1 MVNLK
6 PIKNMNQTRLVVLV
20 IAVMSVS
27 SVLLAQPPSGGGPP
41 GGSTPIDGGVVALLA
56 GAIAYGYKSLKARNA
71 Q

>member
-1 MVNLK
+1 
-6 PIKNMNQTRLVVLV
+6 MNKAKLATLV
-20 IAVMSVS
+20 IALMSVS
-27 SVLLAQPPSGGGPP
+27 SVLLAQPPSGGGPG

>member
-1 MVNLK
+1 M
-6 PIKNMNQTRLVVLV
+6 
-20 IAVMSVS
+20 IALMSVS

>member
-1 MVNLK
+1 
-6 PIKNMNQTRLVVLV
+6 MNKAKLVTLV
-20 IAVMSVS
+20 IALMSIS
-27 SVLLAQPPSGGGPP
+27 SVLLAQPPTGGGPS